1 MKKLLL
7 ILAAAMIASQTVSA
21 QFYDVSEDESKDKIE
36 YLAEKGIIKG
46 TGENMYTPGRLVTR
60 AEFAAM
66 AVRAMGYT
74 ETAENKFSDISE
86 SDWFFWDVLAAEKAG
101 IISGFPDGTFKPYED
116 ITHEQAV
123 KLLVNIYEKK
133 YAIDPSGDMATMF
146 DDYYDISDWARDSV
160 AKGTMLDIARGYDKM
175 TVQNNDGST
184 LFGVST
190 DNGGDEN
197 NFLPKM
203 KVNRSQAADM
213 LYALIHSLEITEK
226 VNVTR

>member
-7 ILAAAMIASQTVSA
+7 ILAAAMMASQTVSA
-21 QFYDVSEDESKDKIE
+21 QFYDISEDESKAKIE

-46 TGENMYTPGRLVTR
+46 TGENMYTPGQLVTR

-66 AVRAMGYT
+66 AVRAMGYA
-74 ETAENKFSDISE
+74 EAAENKFSDISE
-86 SDWFFWDVLAAEKAG
+86 SDWFFGDVLAAEKAG
-101 IISGFPDGTFKPYED
+101 VISGFPDGTFKPYEN

-133 YAIDPSGDMATMF
+133 YEIDPSGDMATMF
-146 DDYYDISDWARDSV
+146 DDYYDISDWARDCV

-175 TVQNNDGST
+175 TVQNGDGST

-190 DNGGDEN
+190 ANAGDEN

-203 KVNRSQAADM
+203 KINRSQAADM
-213 LYALIHSLEITEK
+213 LYALLHSLEVTEK